1 MSSSPTSAPG
11 AARQAFWQSSA
22 FVPVAVTLII
32 FITVIFYSNSFAGA
46 FVFDDHPFIETN
58 PYIRSLWPPGQ
69 SLFGLNNVSRP
80 LIGYSLAVNY
90 WLSGLSAWSY
100 HAMNLLIHIGA
111 TLALFGLVRRTLQ
124 SPGMTLRYGQMAKPV
139 ALVIALVWAV
149 HPLQTQAVTYVIQRC
164 ESLMGMCYLLT
175 VYLSVRSFNA
185 GRRAYWMIAAA
196 LACIAGMLSKQVM
209 VTAPVMVLLFDYLFF
224 SGSVGSALRRHW
236 QLYGALALGWVALL
250 GTIIAAPVNNTAGF
264 GVKSISPVQYL
275 ISEFSVICHYVRL
288 SFVPAPLAF
297 DYDWP
302 KAVSLQAAL
311 PYALPV
317 CLCAAL
323 VAFGLYRRAQ
333 AAILG
338 AWFFLILSVTSTIM
352 PFDDLAFE
360 YRMYLPLAAIIS
372 GCVFAGIELWR
383 RVLSIRLASLNA
395 TTLSGGS
402 VAFLLAILLVV
413 VFGSLTLARNQD
425 YKSEIALWADTV
437 VKRPENA
444 RARNNFGYQLQQQGR
459 LPEAIAQYAEAITL
473 NPYYAQAFYNRG
485 TAFKDLGDLEQ
496 AERDLNEAL
505 RLNPSSADTH
515 NNLGSLLASRGDF
528 KSAEAHFSRALELKP
543 GYADARLNL
552 AATLAAEKRFFE
564 ARTEAES
571 VLQLSPN
578 LPEAYFILAVAD
590 ESLGDNGAA
599 EQHLWQAVRLDASYA
614 GARLRLCR
622 LLRRMRRAGDAAAQY
637 RELLKTFPAEAAVW
651 MELGALL
658 ESQGLIREAADTY
671 REALRNI
678 PDLKAASEALA
689 RIAGQDARAP
699 RG

>member
-1 MSSSPTSAPG
+1 MSSSPTPAPG
-11 AARQAFWQSSA
+11 GPRPAFWQSSA
-22 FVPVAVTLII
+22 CVPLAITLII
-32 FITVIFYSNSFAGA
+32 FITAMFYSNSFAGA

-58 PYIRSLWPPGQ
+58 PYIRSLWPPSQ
-69 SLFGLNNVSRP
+69 SLFGVNNISRP

-90 WLSGLSAWSY
+90 WLSGLSTWSY

-111 TLALFGLVRRTLQ
+111 ALALFGLVRRTLQ
-124 SPGMTLRYGQMAKPV
+124 SPQLASRYGQIAVPA

-149 HPLQTQAVTYVIQRC
+149 HPLHTQAVTYVIQRC
-164 ESLMGMCYLLT
+164 ESLMGLCYLLT
-175 VYLSVRSFNA
+175 VYLAVRSFTA
-185 GRRAYWMIAAA
+185 GRRAWWIISAA
-196 LACIAGMLSKQVM
+196 LVCIAGMLSKQVM
-209 VTAPVMVLLFDYLFF
+209 VTAPIMALLFDYLFF
-224 SGSVGSALRRHW
+224 SGSVSVALRRRW
-236 QLYGALALGWVALL
+236 PLYGGLALGWAALL
-250 GTIIAAPVNNTAGF
+250 GTIIAAPVNDTAGF
-264 GVKSISPVQYL
+264 GVRSIAPLQYL
-275 ISEFSVICHYVRL
+275 LSEFSVICHYVRL
-288 SFVPAPLAF
+288 AFVPASLAF
-297 DYDWP
+297 DYNWP
-302 KAVSLQAAL
+302 KAASLQAAL

-323 VAFGLYRRAQ
+323 SAYGLYRRAQ
-333 AAILG
+333 AAIFG
-338 AWFFLILSVTSTIM
+338 AWFFLILSVTSTLM

-360 YRMYLPLAAIIS
+360 YRMYLPLAAII
-372 GCVFAGIELWR
+372 GGGVFAGIELWR
-383 RVLSIRLASLNA
+383 RVLVVQLARRQAN
-395 TTLSGGS
+395 TLSGGAL
-402 VAFLLAILLVV
+402 AFLLAALLVI

-437 VKRPENA
+437 VKRPENP

-459 LPEAIAQYAEAITL
+459 LPEAIAQYSEAITL
-473 NPYYAQAFYNRG
+473 NPSYAQAFYNRG
-485 TAFKDLGDLEQ
+485 TAFKDLGGFAQ
-496 AERDLNEAL
+496 AESDLNEAL
-505 RLNPSSADTH
+505 RLNPSSADAH

-528 KSAEAHFSRALELKP
+528 ASAEAHFSRALELKP

-552 AATLAAEKRFFE
+552 AAALAAQKRYFE
-564 ARTEAES
+564 ARSAAES

-599 EQHLWQAVRLDASYA
+599 EQHLWQAVRLDAGYA

-622 LLRRMRRAGDAAAQY
+622 LLCRLRRTGDAAAQY
-637 RELLKTFPAEAAVW
+637 RELLRTSPAEASVW

-689 RIAGQDARAP
+689 RIAVHQKMVS
-699 RG
+699 